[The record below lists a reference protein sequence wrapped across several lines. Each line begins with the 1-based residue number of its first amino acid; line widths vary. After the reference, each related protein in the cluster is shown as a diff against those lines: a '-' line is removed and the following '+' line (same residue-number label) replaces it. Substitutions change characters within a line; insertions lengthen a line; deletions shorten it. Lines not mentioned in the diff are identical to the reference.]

1 METSAN
7 LKGIVLE
14 AFLTS
19 VLSQMATLEDKEIYF
34 GSQIQTSHLSS
45 LFNGS
50 APFDVIAPNGF
61 NGISGPVIFEFKFSQ
76 KNFNHSRLLAL
87 LNSLYKRAAL
97 LPYDAVTLIV
107 VTNSIID
114 LSETIDDYII
124 KAPHPKKFSVEIWD
138 SRKLDKLIE
147 LYPLDFSNA
156 QSARNSTAH
165 IQSSESPNITE
176 TDFEEKSKNN
186 LYAIKNIAKKKTN
199 FALVLGAGVSI
210 DPGAKSWNALLANFT
225 NELKK
230 AGIIDDEKS
239 LSQKIGGSSIIT
251 AQFCKDLYP
260 NDSDYYWAIHQGLYE
275 NRKPINKTYSIYH
288 IARIAQL
295 NVDTPHFRILTYN
308 YDDYLETYLNKLRVN
323 FNILFDSQC
332 TVNRSLSIYHV
343 HGFLPEVQFK
353 THIQKRYQKSI
364 YLTEEDYNELYNQPY
379 SWQISS
385 QLSFFRENICLF
397 VGCSLADPNIRRLL
411 EMTKKEART
420 HYAIL
425 SKDNMTITDLTK
437 VSNHFSRLGIEVI
450 WVSDYSKI
458 SDCLRA
464 LY

>member
-210 DPGAKSWNALLANFT
+210 DRKS
-225 NELKK
+225 
-230 AGIIDDEKS
+230 
-239 LSQKIGGSSIIT
+239 
-251 AQFCKDLYP
+251 
-260 NDSDYYWAIHQGLYE
+260 
-275 NRKPINKTYSIYH
+275 
-288 IARIAQL
+288 
-295 NVDTPHFRILTYN
+295 V
-308 YDDYLETYLNKLRVN
+308 V
-323 FNILFDSQC
+323 
-332 TVNRSLSIYHV
+332 
-343 HGFLPEVQFK
+343 
-353 THIQKRYQKSI
+353 
-364 YLTEEDYNELYNQPY
+364 
-379 SWQISS
+379 
-385 QLSFFRENICLF
+385 
-397 VGCSLADPNIRRLL
+397 
-411 EMTKKEART
+411 
-420 HYAIL
+420 
-425 SKDNMTITDLTK
+425 
-437 VSNHFSRLGIEVI
+437 
-450 WVSDYSKI
+450 
-458 SDCLRA
+458 
-464 LY
+464 